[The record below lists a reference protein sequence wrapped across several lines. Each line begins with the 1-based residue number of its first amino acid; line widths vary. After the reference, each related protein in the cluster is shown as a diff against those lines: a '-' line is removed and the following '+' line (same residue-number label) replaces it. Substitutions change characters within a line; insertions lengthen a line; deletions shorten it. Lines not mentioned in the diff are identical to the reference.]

1 MSTQSLT
8 VSQDA
13 EPQLYLVSSTEPAT
27 VMDAT
32 TGEVLRTIEAG
43 LAEATTQAGH

>member
-1 MSTQSLT
+1 
-8 VSQDA
+8 
-13 EPQLYLVSSTEPAT
+13 